1 MQKLVRQAMPWI
13 LLGLAFAVWFENF
26 LPMRDW
32 LRNTFGPNGLMRFAV
47 GLLCL
52 QVVLIALD
60 SQRLQHHFKELVLA
74 FRKFHQDSG
83 QGQDPEQR
91 HQALS
96 ILIGALESPDADVR
110 QTAAENLARLTG
122 RAFGE
127 DRAAWMRWL
136 DGQK

>member
-13 LLGLAFAVWFENF
+13 LLALAFGVWFENF

-32 LRNTFGPNGLMRFAV
+32 LYGTFGPNGLMRFAV

-60 SQRLQHHFKELVLA
+60 SQRLQFHFKELVQA

-83 QGQDPEQR
+83 EGQDPEQR
-91 HQALS
+91 HQALT
-96 ILIGALESPDADVR
+96 ILIGALESPDQEVR
-110 QTAAENLARLTG
+110 ETAAQNLARLTG
-122 RAFGE
+122 QSFGT
-127 DRAAWMRWL
+127 DRAAWTQWL
-136 DGQK
+136 SNQ